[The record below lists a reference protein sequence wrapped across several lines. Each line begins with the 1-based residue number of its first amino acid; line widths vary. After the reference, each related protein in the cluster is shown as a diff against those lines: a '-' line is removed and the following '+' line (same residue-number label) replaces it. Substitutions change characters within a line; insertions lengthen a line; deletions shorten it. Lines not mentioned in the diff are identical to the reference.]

1 MALMTAERRPTYR
14 FRRLPVSVTHLS
26 RLAED
31 YGPEPAQ
38 SLDRHFPI
46 ATRALK
52 VRRDVAAGAAAAPSI
67 APDRARLT
75 TALAS
80 FLAML
85 RGEEVLYYPTPGNG
99 GDCVI
104 QVGVY
109 QALARAGVAF
119 KPINLQADVTGR
131 TVMLGGGANLTP
143 LYRELRDALLEGKL
157 LERCGRLVILP
168 HTIRGNEDLLARMDG
183 RATIFCRDP
192 ESYIHVQRHA
202 ATREVHLDHDMAV
215 HIDVEQFYRDTARYT
230 DTPGLFDSLVARA
243 GQVFDPEDRE
253 TVRPFFRTDGER
265 AGHRKVPDGNLDI
278 SKLFELGTW
287 PENSHK
293 AVWCFFEAIR
303 RSRHVLTDRLH
314 VGIAAS
320 LLEKPCTFYDNSYG
334 KNRTVYLH
342 SIRKYTQS
350 DMLEFVQAT

>member
-1 MALMTAERRPTYR
+1 MP
-14 FRRLPVSVTHLS
+14 VTHLS

-31 YGPEPAQ
+31 YGPETVTRIDQ
-38 SLDRHFPI
+38 HFPI
-46 ATRALK
+46 ATRALR
-52 VRRDVAAGAAAAPSI
+52 VRRDGPAEVGPPSSI

-80 FLAML
+80 FLRTL
-85 RGEEVLYYPTPGNG
+85 RGEEILYYPTPGNG

-109 QALARAGVAF
+109 QALARAGVTF
-119 KPINLQADVTGR
+119 RPINLQDDVTGR

-143 LYRELRDALLEGKL
+143 LYRELRDALETRFLD
-157 LERCGRLVILP
+157 RCGRLIILP

-192 ESYIHVQRHA
+192 ESYVHVQRHA

-230 DTPGLFDSLVARA
+230 DAPGLFTSLVTRA
-243 GQVFDPEDRE
+243 GGEFDPDDRD

-265 AGHRKVPDGNLDI
+265 AEHMTEPEGNLDI
-278 SKLFELGTW
+278 SRIFELGTW

-342 SIRKYTQS
+342 SIRKYTHP
-350 DMLEFVQAT
+350 DVLDFVQGS

>member
-1 MALMTAERRPTYR
+1 M
-14 FRRLPVSVTHLS
+14 SVTHLS

-31 YGPEPAQ
+31 YGPETAARIDQ
-38 SLDRHFPI
+38 HFPI
-46 ATRALK
+46 ATKALK
-52 VRRDVAAGAAAAPSI
+52 VRRDGPAEVEPPSSI

-75 TALAS
+75 TALVS
-80 FLAML
+80 FLQTL
-85 RGEEVLYYPTPGNG
+85 RGEEILYYPTPGNG

-109 QALARAGVAF
+109 QALARAGVTF

-143 LYRELRDALLEGKL
+143 LYRELREALETQFLD
-157 LERCGRLVILP
+157 RCGRLIILP
-168 HTIRGNEDLLARMDG
+168 HTIRGNEDLLARMDS

-192 ESYIHVQRHA
+192 ESYVHVQRHA

-230 DTPGLFDSLVARA
+230 DAPGLFTSLVTRA
-243 GQVFDPEDRE
+243 GGEFDPDDRD
-253 TVRPFFRTDGER
+253 TVRPFFRTDGEK
-265 AGHRKVPDGNLDI
+265 AAHMTVPDGNLDI
-278 SKLFELGTW
+278 SKIFELGTW

-342 SIRKYTQS
+342 SIRKYAQP
-350 DMLEFVQAT
+350 DVLDFVQAS

>member
-1 MALMTAERRPTYR
+1 M
-14 FRRLPVSVTHLS
+14 SVTHLC

-31 YGPEPAQ
+31 YGPETAQ
-38 SLDRHFPI
+38 HLARHFPI

-52 VRRDVAAGAAAAPSI
+52 LRREDPAEAGPPSSI
-67 APDRARLT
+67 APERARLT

-80 FLAML
+80 FLQTL
-85 RGEEVLYYPTPGNG
+85 CGEEVLYYPTPGNG

-109 QALARAGVAF
+109 QALARAGVTF
-119 KPINLQADVTGR
+119 RPINLQADVTGR

-143 LYRELRDALLEGKL
+143 LYRELRDALLDGGL

-183 RATIFCRDP
+183 RVTIFCRDP

-202 ATREVHLDHDMAV
+202 VTREVHLDHDMAV
-215 HIDVEQFYRDTARYT
+215 HIDVEQFYRETACYT
-230 DTPGLFDSLVARA
+230 DAPGLFDSLVSGAE
-243 GQVFDPEDRE
+243 QLFDPDDQD
-253 TVRPFFRTDGER
+253 TVRPFFRTDGEQV
-265 AGHRKVPDGNLDI
+265 ADMAVPDGNLDI
-278 SKLFELGTW
+278 SRTFELGTW

-320 LLEKPCTFYDNSYG
+320 LLGKPCTFYDNSYG
-334 KNRTVYLH
+334 KNKTVYLH
-342 SIRKYTQS
+342 SIRKYTQPE
-350 DMLEFVQAT
+350 MLDFVPTT

>member
-1 MALMTAERRPTYR
+1 M
-14 FRRLPVSVTHLS
+14 SVTHLS
-26 RLAED
+26 RLTED
-31 YGPEPAQ
+31 YGPDSATSIDQ
-38 SLDRHFPI
+38 HFPI

-52 VRRDVAAGAAAAPSI
+52 VRRDLGAEVGAPSSI
-67 APDRARLT
+67 APDRVRLT

-80 FLAML
+80 FLQTL
-85 RGEEVLYYPTPGNG
+85 RGEEILYYPTPGNG

-109 QALARAGVAF
+109 QALARAGVTF
-119 KPINLQADVTGR
+119 TPINLEADVTGR

-143 LYRELRDALLEGKL
+143 LYRELRDALESRFLDQ
-157 LERCGRLVILP
+157 CGRLIILP

-183 RATIFCRDP
+183 RVTIFCRDP

-215 HIDVEQFYRDTARYT
+215 HIDVEQFYRETACYT
-230 DTPGLFDSLVARA
+230 DAPGLFTSLVTNA
-243 GQVFDPEDRE
+243 GGEFASDDQE
-253 TVRPFFRTDGER
+253 TVRPFFRTDGEK
-265 AGHRKVPDGNLDI
+265 AEHMTVPDGNLDI
-278 SKLFELGTW
+278 SRIFELGTW

-334 KNRTVYLH
+334 KNRTVYMH
-342 SIRKYTQS
+342 SIRKYAQP
-350 DMLEFVQAT
+350 DVLDFVQTV

>member
-1 MALMTAERRPTYR
+1 M
-14 FRRLPVSVTHLS
+14 SVAHLS
-26 RLAED
+26 RLTED
-31 YGPEPAQ
+31 YGPDSATSIDQ
-38 SLDRHFPI
+38 HFPI
-46 ATRALK
+46 TTKALK
-52 VRRDVAAGAAAAPSI
+52 VRREFPADATPPSSI
-67 APDRARLT
+67 APDRVRLT

-80 FLAML
+80 FLQTL
-85 RGEEVLYYPTPGNG
+85 RGEEILYYPTPGNG

-109 QALARAGVAF
+109 QALARAGVTF
-119 KPINLQADVTGR
+119 TPINLEMDVTGR

-143 LYRELRDALLEGKL
+143 LYRELRDALESHFLD
-157 LERCGRLVILP
+157 RCSRLIILP

-215 HIDVEQFYRDTARYT
+215 HIDIEQFYRETAQYT
-230 DTPGLFDSLVARA
+230 DAPDLFRSLVSRED
-243 GQVFDPEDRE
+243 QVFDADDRE

-265 AGHRKVPDGNLDI
+265 AEHMTVPDGNLDI
-278 SKLFELGTW
+278 SRTFELGTW
-287 PENSHK
+287 PENAHK

-334 KNRTVYLH
+334 KNRTVYMH
-342 SIRKYTQS
+342 SIRKYAQP
-350 DMLEFVQAT
+350 DVLDFVQTT